1 VIQTLHLTG
10 LANFPV
16 NNHHSLQTPTYLCD
30 LQQSHSHSQIMSNAS
45 SPINP
50 NSHHP
55 HHIPH
60 AERQRIILGVSIF
73 LGIGILVV
81 IALAIA
87 LAILI
92 HKLNKALALRN
103 EQAEQA
109 APRVQG
115 TEDTG
120 VEMHPLPDPVGKRT
134 ETGS

>member
-1 VIQTLHLTG
+1 
-10 LANFPV
+10 
-16 NNHHSLQTPTYLCD
+16 
-30 LQQSHSHSQIMSNAS
+30 MSNAS
-45 SPINP
+45 SQIDHP
-50 NSHHP
+50 SHHP

-109 APRVQG
+109 APRAQG
-115 TEDTG
+115 TENSG
-120 VEMHPLPDPVGKRT
+120 VELHPLPDPVGKRT